1 MLKPYR
7 CWLSASSTS
16 STVVRRQ
23 ANLLAAQPAALAFL
37 LKYDDHRSC
46 QPSWTPALVLEL
58 QSTVH
63 VGVERASWAALRSD
77 RTASGPKCKLSQSSV
92 NPKRKRDPL
101 RAGQGH
107 SRCRIHVPRMPTHS
121 SRQASIVVSAGPRR
135 FVRRKTCK
143 TRQERRPTPSRGRR
157 SSSRPSSSRA
167 PWPPAAAARRRGR
180 SA

>member
-46 QPSWTPALVLEL
+46 QPSWTPGLGT
-58 QSTVH
+58 SVH
-63 VGVERASWAALRSD
+63 GPRGSRAGWAALRSD

-107 SRCRIHVPRMPTHS
+107 SRCRIHATSTHAHATHS

-143 TRQERRPTPSRGRR
+143 TR
-157 SSSRPSSSRA
+157 
-167 PWPPAAAARRRGR
+167 
-180 SA
+180 

>member
-16 STVVRRQ
+16 SPFVRRQ

-77 RTASGPKCKLSQSSV
+77 RTASSGPRCKLSQSSV

-107 SRCRIHVPRMPTHS
+107 SRCRIHATSTHAHATHS

-143 TRQERRPTPSRGRR
+143 TR
-157 SSSRPSSSRA
+157 
-167 PWPPAAAARRRGR
+167 
-180 SA
+180 

>member
-46 QPSWTPALVLEL
+46 QPSWTPGLGT
-58 QSTVH
+58 SVH
-63 VGVERASWAALRSD
+63 GPRGSRAGWAALRSD

-121 SRQASIVVSAGPRR
+121 MVHVESGSGFRFGSQIYVKVLIDAESSTYYGSVNTSGRGDSGATPAWATPFCAGVPN
-135 FVRRKTCK
+135 
-143 TRQERRPTPSRGRR
+143 
-157 SSSRPSSSRA
+157 
-167 PWPPAAAARRRGR
+167 
-180 SA
+180 

>member
-46 QPSWTPALVLEL
+46 QPCWTPGLGT
-58 QSTVH
+58 SVH
-63 VGVERASWAALRSD
+63 GPRGSRAGWAALRSD

-143 TRQERRPTPSRGRR
+143 TR
-157 SSSRPSSSRA
+157 
-167 PWPPAAAARRRGR
+167 
-180 SA
+180 